1 MPATANNGA
10 VFEEPWQAHAF
21 AITLQLHD
29 KGVFTWPEWAT
40 ALTHEIRAG
49 QVRGEADDG
58 SLYYTHWLNAL
69 EQLVIERQLGTPE
82 QIHELEHAWAEAA
95 ERTPKRC
102 PMNLRLWAVLAL
114 LVSLVSLAVGTSFAK
129 SLFPALGAEGTTAYR
144 LVFATMMLMAVF
156 RPWRRRWVWA
166 DALPLGLY
174 GITLGVMNLLFYSS
188 IKTIPFGVAIAIEF
202 TGPLAVAVWT
212 SKKASDWLW
221 VTLAVVGLALLLP
234 LPGADAATALD
245 PMGMFFA
252 FTAGICWALYIVF
265 GQRVALRYGALATP
279 MGMLAAALVVAPVG
293 IFHAG
298 AALLDPRWLVAGLAV
313 ALLSSA
319 IPYALEMFSLN
330 HLPKNTFSIL
340 LSLEPAVGALAG
352 WLVLSEHLTLLQ
364 GLAIALVMTASMG
377 TAWSAGRTKG

>member
-1 MPATANNGA
+1 M
-10 VFEEPWQAHAF
+10 
-21 AITLQLHD
+21 
-29 KGVFTWPEWAT
+29 
-40 ALTHEIRAG
+40 
-49 QVRGEADDG
+49 
-58 SLYYTHWLNAL
+58 
-69 EQLVIERQLGTPE
+69 
-82 QIHELEHAWAEAA
+82 
-95 ERTPKRC
+95 
-102 PMNLRLWAVLAL
+102 LAL
-114 LVSLVSLAVGTSFAK
+114 LASLVSLAVGTSFAK

-144 LVFATMMLMAVF
+144 IVFATLMLMAVF
-156 RPWRRRWVWA
+156 RPWRRKWVWA

-174 GITLGVMNLLFYSS
+174 GVTLGVMNLLFYSA

-202 TGPLAVAVWT
+202 IGPLSVAVWT

-221 VTLAVVGLALLLP
+221 VSLAIAGLALLLP
-234 LPGADAATALD
+234 LPGGDAATALD
-245 PMGMFFA
+245 PLGMFFA
-252 FTAGICWALYIVF
+252 FAAGICWALYIVF
-265 GQRVALRYGALATP
+265 GQRVALRYGAMATP

-352 WLVLSEHLTLLQ
+352 WLVLAEHLTLSQ
-364 GLAIALVMTASMG
+364 GLAIALVMAASMG
-377 TAWSAGRTKG
+377 TAWSAGRTKT